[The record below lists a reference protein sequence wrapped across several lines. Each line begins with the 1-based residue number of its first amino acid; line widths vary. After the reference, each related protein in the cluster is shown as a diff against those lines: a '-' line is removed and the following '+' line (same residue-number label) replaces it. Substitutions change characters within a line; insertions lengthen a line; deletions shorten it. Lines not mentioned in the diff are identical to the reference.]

1 MFMVTPFLADE
12 KSSKK
17 ELENGKVHRK
27 GTDLRKRRVIV
38 VAH

>member
-1 MFMVTPFLADE
+1 MFMVISFLADE

-27 GTDLRKRRVIV
+27 GTDLRKSRVIV
-38 VAH
+38 AH